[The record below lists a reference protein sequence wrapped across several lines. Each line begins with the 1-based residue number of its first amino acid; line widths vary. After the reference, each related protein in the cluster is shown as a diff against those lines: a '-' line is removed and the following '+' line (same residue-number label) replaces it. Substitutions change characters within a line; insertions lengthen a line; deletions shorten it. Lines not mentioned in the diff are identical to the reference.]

1 MSFKQNGL
9 KLTFLFKKCILPK
22 NLFMYSKLFLL
33 FSISFIFFG
42 CSKPKENNNYG
53 VKNDSVEKY
62 LKLADNN
69 KFSLKSRNQY
79 CKKALLF
86 IDLEKT
92 DTTTMWYLYSLSKN
106 DAVLKDSL
114 CYKSVSNYHN
124 KLAVYNND
132 TLNLARYYRIK
143 GAYYKHLNNLDSSYF
158 FYSKAEK
165 LTYIKGSEMD
175 LSKIYIS
182 KSYILTQKGDY
193 IRAEF
198 YDLKLLLIS
207 KKIND
212 MSLIYQSYQK
222 LGLMAHNLKKY
233 KEALGYNFKALK
245 ILKKYKISTNINT
258 VATIY
263 NNIGN
268 TYRELE
274 DYEKA
279 IYFFKKALQVEAK
292 TKDDPEIRAYIFN
305 NLAYINLKQKI
316 YVGVPYLL
324 ERASIIFDSV
334 QNYDECAISNMYLSD
349 YYYQISDTSKAI
361 SYSDKAIELAS
372 KRKGS
377 YYHLTTL
384 SHGGYVNK
392 AKASEYIV
400 SYHKIN
406 DSLLFHER
414 KNRSLF
420 HKIELETDVIEKEK
434 ELAISQKRLYLLTL
448 SLILFIVILLFI
460 IYYQK
465 AKKKEILL
473 LKEQQVTNQE
483 LFSLIQQQQ
492 EISEQVKQKEK
503 KRIALE
509 LHDNIMNKLASTRFN
524 LFSLSKKA
532 DKEAID
538 KALIHIENIKEIED
552 EIRNITYDLNN
563 DYFLNNQEYKSLIE
577 QFCNN
582 QNSLLGIKYILEY
595 DDKLNLEQLSNL
607 QKLNLYRILQESSN
621 NINKHSNASEA
632 LISLIKEEE
641 TVLILIQDNGIGF
654 DTNNAYKGIGL
665 KGIKQRVTTLNGK
678 ISIQSG
684 LNMGTKIFISFPL

>member
-1 MSFKQNGL
+1 MSCL
-9 KLTFLFKKCILPK
+9 KNNENYELKYQLLNHLGNINHNLKNYNKAINYHLEAQILLKSK
-22 NLFMYSKLFLL
+22 NLVNRLGY
-33 FSISFIFFG
+33 
-42 CSKPKENNNYG
+42 
-53 VKNDSVEKY
+53 
-62 LKLADNN
+62 
-69 KFSLKSRNQY
+69 
-79 CKKALLF
+79 
-86 IDLEKT
+86 
-92 DTTTMWYLYSLSKN
+92 
-106 DAVLKDSL
+106 
-114 CYKSVSNYHN
+114 N
-124 KLAVYNND
+124 KLAS
-132 TLNLARYYRIK
+132 TL
-143 GAYYKHLNNLDSSYF
+143 
-158 FYSKAEK
+158 
-165 LTYIKGSEMD
+165 
-175 LSKIYIS
+175 
-182 KSYILTQKGDY
+182 
-193 IRAEF
+193 
-198 YDLKLLLIS
+198 
-207 KKIND
+207 
-212 MSLIYQSYQK
+212 
-222 LGLMAHNLKKY
+222 
-233 KEALGYNFKALK
+233 
-245 ILKKYKISTNINT
+245 
-258 VATIY
+258 

-268 TYRELE
+268 SYREMQNFE
-274 DYEKA
+274 NA
-279 IYFFKKALQVEAK
+279 ILYFKKALDEESKSKNDVEL
-292 TKDDPEIRAYIFN
+292 RAYVYN
-305 NLAYINLKQKI
+305 NLGYIYLKQKKDKNLP
-316 YVGVPYLL
+316 GLF

-334 QNYDECAISNMYLSD
+334 QNYDECAISNIYLSD
-349 YYYQISDTSKAI
+349 YYYQINDTSKAI

-377 YYHLTTL
+377 YYHLTAL
-384 SHGGYVNK
+384 SHGGFVNK

-524 LFSLSKKA
+524 LFSLLKKA

-678 ISIQSG
+678 ISTQSG